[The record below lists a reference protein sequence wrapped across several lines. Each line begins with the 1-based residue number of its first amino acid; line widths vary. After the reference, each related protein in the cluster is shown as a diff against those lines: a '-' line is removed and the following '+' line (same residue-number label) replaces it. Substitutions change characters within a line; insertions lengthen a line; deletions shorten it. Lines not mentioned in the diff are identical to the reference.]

1 MTLLFRLL
9 FPGKI
14 EFTWQEVMIG
24 FESSILMFP
33 INLLI
38 VQIFRNIR
46 SQIKKE
52 QKTGK
57 SGRVSPD
64 LPSLSQQ
71 SPPNVS
77 LTAEAVIKASD
88 WNDLWRVKQLVDSCK
103 RSHLR

>member
-1 MTLLFRLL
+1 MTLLFHLL
-9 FPGKI
+9 SPGKI

-46 SQIKKE
+46 SRFKKE
-52 QKTGK
+52 QKPGK

-64 LPSLSQQ
+64 LPSLPQQ

-77 LTAEAVIKASD
+77 LTAEAVIKASH
-88 WNDLWRVKQLVDSCK
+88 WNGLWQVGQLVDSCK
-103 RSHLR
+103 RPHL